1 MKLIAK
7 ELSRLGHDLANLGDT
22 LHSSRVLL
30 AHETVMS
37 LSRVAGEEES
47 DFTIAARRLSAE
59 LTPTKKKSGWW
70 DPPHNYLINMTLMGT
85 LNCWVFTILPKFAA
99 KTAYRPASGNL
110 PEGLVID
117 PNWGPDYGGPT
128 KGETFDPTEKTLD
141 ILIREAKSMA
151 TVQHTVQHELKWVET
166 KFGVEIPA
174 KIQSDLVQ
182 GALKVA
188 TRRWGVNRL
197 TQKKILVPFDG
208 SKSQELSSW

>member
-1 MKLIAK
+1 
-7 ELSRLGHDLANLGDT
+7 
-22 LHSSRVLL
+22 
-30 AHETVMS
+30 
-37 LSRVAGEEES
+37 
-47 DFTIAARRLSAE
+47 
-59 LTPTKKKSGWW
+59 
-70 DPPHNYLINMTLMGT
+70 
-85 LNCWVFTILPKFAA
+85 
-99 KTAYRPASGNL
+99 
-110 PEGLVID
+110 
-117 PNWGPDYGGPT
+117 
-128 KGETFDPTEKTLD
+128 
-141 ILIREAKSMA
+141 MA

>member
-1 MKLIAK
+1 MKLVAK
-7 ELSRLGHDLANLGDT
+7 ELSRLGHDLANL
-22 LHSSRVLL
+22 VLL

-37 LSRVAGEEES
+37 LSRIAEEEES
-47 DFTIAARRLSAE
+47 DFTKAARRLSAE

-85 LNCWVFTILPKFAA
+85 LNCWVFSILPKFAA
-99 KTAYRPASGNL
+99 KTAYRPASGSQ

-117 PNWGPDYGGPT
+117 PSWNPDYAGPT
-128 KGETFDPTEKTLD
+128 KGETFDPTDKALD
-141 ILIREAKSMA
+141 ILIREAKSMVN
-151 TVQHTVQHELKWVET
+151 VQHTVQHELKWVET

-174 KIQSDLVQ
+174 KIQSDLIQ

-188 TRRWGVNRL
+188 ARRWGVNRL
-197 TQKKILVPFDG
+197 TQKRILVPFDG